1 MERIRSLLARK
12 PGLARFLRY
21 SAASAVATVVSSGT
35 LAVAFAVFGLG
46 AIPAALISFCT
57 GALVAFL
64 INRYWSWGVTES
76 QGAGKDF
83 VRYWVVAVVT
93 ALMATACAHLG
104 EVYAKHAG
112 LTGFANLIV
121 IEGAYF
127 GSYAV
132 TFVAK
137 FVLLDRFVFTSSS
150 RDRRSR
156 AQVEN
161 TTRA

>member
-1 MERIRSLLARK
+1 MLRFIRYAATSVL
-12 PGLARFLRY
+12 
-21 SAASAVATVVSSGT
+21 ASAVSFATIA
-35 LAVAFAVFGLG
+35 LALDAAGLDS
-46 AIPAALISFCT
+46 ALATIAGFCS
-57 GALVAFL
+57 GALVAF
-64 INRYWSWGVTES
+64 IVNRVWSWQVRDVTGV
-76 QGAGKDF
+76 GRDF
-83 VRYWVVAVVT
+83 VRYWVVSIVT
-93 ALMATACAHLG
+93 FLIALSCTTIADR
-104 EVYAKHAG
+104 YARSAG
-112 LTGFANLIV
+112 LDQLLRTSV

-137 FVLLDRFVFTSSS
+137 YVLLDRFVFGSA